1 MNVAIQGMKGS
12 FHHLVANEFF
22 GKDIALTECMTFAEI
37 PELLRNN
44 TVDAVIMAIENT
56 NTGTILSNYVLI
68 DKYDLNIQG
77 EIYLPMQY
85 NLMALKGQKINDIE
99 EVWSDPIAIKNC
111 ELFFEDYPH
120 IKIVE
125 ANDTA
130 YVAKQIKEMY
140 IKGVAAIAS
149 TNAAEIYNLD
159 IIQESIQADKYNMT
173 RFFILTKN
181 RDFNI
186 DVNLHN
192 KSSLKF
198 ITNHKLGSLAEIL
211 TICSKHSLSL
221 SKIQSMPLEKEPWN
235 YAFFI
240 DHDFDDYLAYCNALL
255 EIEQKVSVLKILGEY
270 TKGKQVTAKE
280 IS

>member
-22 GKDIALTECMTFAEI
+22 GNGIELTECMTFAEM

-56 NTGTILSNYVLI
+56 DTGTILSNYVLI

-77 EIYLPMQY
+77 EIYLPMQH
-85 NLMALKGQKINDIE
+85 NLIALKGQEISDIE
-99 EVWSDPIAIKNC
+99 EVWSHPIAIKNC

-125 ANDTA
+125 EKDTA
-130 YVAKQIKEMY
+130 FVAKQIKEMD

-181 RDFNI
+181 RDFSI

-198 ITNHKLGSLAEIL
+198 ITNHQLGSLADIL
-211 TICSKHSLSL
+211 NICSKHSLSL

-235 YAFFI
+235 YAFFM

-270 TKGKQVTAKE
+270 TKGKQVLLNE